1 MSDLLAKLKA
11 DPRHHDI
18 RIISDQL
25 EECRHFADWSM
36 GLISTPDEERP
47 KVVIE
52 LRSASEITDG
62 EKASDTIM
70 PMPMPMPMPHTVA
83 MMQRLYETDSILQQV
98 RG

>member
-36 GLISTPDEERP
+36 GLINAPDEEKP
-47 KVVIE
+47 KVVRE
-52 LRSASEITDG
+52 LRSLSTIENAEWAIKKDQPLSPALCIFAAQNQASLI
-62 EKASDTIM
+62 K
-70 PMPMPMPMPHTVA
+70 
-83 MMQRLYETDSILQQV
+83 
-98 RG
+98 